1 MNISASNYG
10 RNNALRCK
18 DWSGKDSFKKQ
29 LKKMIKNISLCIDE
43 LDTNIPYAVLEIKKS
58 RVMKLKEMPLKVY
71 AGTEALEHIQSNG
84 LKADDISMLL
94 GASSGPKWLALH
106 GIDDF
111 LINQFFKGRDKPLHL
126 LGTSAGAWRMAC
138 YAMGGNEAHQ
148 RLTEAYVEQ
157 RYSAKPSGQEV
168 LNICRTIMQALLG
181 KDGAHEILH
190 HPYMRMNLIT
200 TQCHG
205 LTRANNKLI
214 KGLGFGAAAILNAVN
229 RKSLAWQ
236 FTRLVMHHPQE
247 HFPSSTLNDLP
258 TRYSPLT
265 VDNMEDAIL
274 STGAIPMIINGV
286 DDVAGKGMYQ
296 DGGITDYGFDLPL
309 LPEDGFVLY
318 PHFSKQPA
326 PGWFDKR
333 LTWRTPKHENY
344 SKTIMLVPSDEFIA
358 DLPQKK
364 IPDRHDFLNL
374 SDTDRIQSWRKTI
387 ELTQHLAEDLSTM
400 DWQSRVEPLPW

>member
-1 MNISASNYG
+1 MGLVKI
-10 RNNALRCK
+10 R
-18 DWSGKDSFKKQ
+18 F
-29 LKKMIKNISLCIDE
+29 
-43 LDTNIPYAVLEIKKS
+43 VLSEEKKS
-58 RVMKLKEMPLKVY
+58 RVMTLKEKPLNVY
-71 AGTEALEHIQSNG
+71 AGAEALKHIQENG
-84 LKADDISMLL
+84 LDANDISVLL

-111 LINQFFKGRDKPLHL
+111 LINQFFKGRRQPLHL

-138 YAMGGNEAHQ
+138 YAMAGYSAHE
-148 RLTEAYVEQ
+148 RLTESYVEQ
-157 RYSAKPSGQEV
+157 RYSVKPSGQEV
-168 LNICRTIMQALLG
+168 LDSCRSIIKSLLAE
-181 KDGAHEILH
+181 KGAQQIIN
-190 HPYMRMNLIT
+190 HPYMQMNLIT

-205 LTRANNKLI
+205 LTRANNKWL
-214 KGLGFGAAAILNAVN
+214 KGLGYGAAALLNAIS

-236 FTRLVMHHPQE
+236 FTRVVMHHPKASAPF
-247 HFPSSTLNDLP
+247 HSMVDLP
-258 TRYSPLT
+258 TRYFPLT
-265 VDNMEDAIL
+265 EAKLEDAIL

-286 DDVAGKGMYQ
+286 NDVAGEGIYQ

-333 LTWRTPKHENY
+333 LTWRSPRHENY

-358 DLPQKK
+358 QLPYGK

-374 SDTDRIQSWRKTI
+374 PDADRIKSWRKTI
-387 ELTQHLAEDLSTM
+387 ERTQNLAEDLSTM

>member
-1 MNISASNYG
+1 
-10 RNNALRCK
+10 
-18 DWSGKDSFKKQ
+18 
-29 LKKMIKNISLCIDE
+29 
-43 LDTNIPYAVLEIKKS
+43 
-58 RVMKLKEMPLKVY
+58 MKLQEMPLKIY
-71 AGTEALEHIQSNG
+71 AGTEALEHIQSSG

-94 GASSGPKWLALH
+94 GASSGPKWLTLH
-106 GIDDF
+106 GIDDY
-111 LINQFFKGRDKPLHL
+111 LINQFFKGRNKPLHL

-157 RYSAKPSGQEV
+157 CYSAKPSGQEV
-168 LNICRTIMQALLG
+168 LNSCRAIIQALLG
-181 KDGAHEILH
+181 KHGANDIID

-214 KGLGFGAAAILNAVN
+214 KGLGYGAAAILNAIH
-229 RKSLAWQ
+229 RKSLALQ

-258 TRYSPLT
+258 TRYASLT
-265 VDNMEDAIL
+265 EQNMEDAIL

-286 DDVAGKGMYQ
+286 DNVAGKGMYQ

-318 PHFSKQPA
+318 PHFSRQPA

-333 LTWRTPKHENY
+333 LTWRSPCHENY

-358 DLPQKK
+358 GLPNQK

-387 ELTQHLAEDLSTM
+387 ELTQDLAEDLSTM
-400 DWQSRVEPLPW
+400 DWQARVEPLPW

>member
-1 MNISASNYG
+1 
-10 RNNALRCK
+10 
-18 DWSGKDSFKKQ
+18 
-29 LKKMIKNISLCIDE
+29 
-43 LDTNIPYAVLEIKKS
+43 
-58 RVMKLKEMPLKVY
+58 MKLNEMPLKVY
-71 AGTEALEHIQSNG
+71 AGATALEHIQSNG

-94 GASSGPKWLALH
+94 GASSGPKWLVLH

-111 LINQFFKGRDKPLHL
+111 LINHFFKNRDKPLHL
-126 LGTSAGAWRMAC
+126 LGTSAGAWRMAS

-157 RYSAKPSGQEV
+157 CYSAKPSGQEV
-168 LNICRTIMQALLG
+168 LSTCRKIIQTLLG
-181 KDGAHEILH
+181 EKGSHDIID

-205 LTRANNKLI
+205 LTRANNKLV
-214 KGLGFGAAAILNAVN
+214 KGLGYGAAAILNAVN

-236 FTRLVMHHPQE
+236 FTRLVMHHPKE
-247 HFPSSTLNDLP
+247 HFPSSALNDLP
-258 TRYSPLT
+258 TRYAPLT
-265 VDNMEDAIL
+265 ASNMEDAIL

-286 DDVAGKGMYQ
+286 DNVAGKGKYQ

-333 LTWRTPKHENY
+333 LSWRSPSHDNY
-344 SKTIMLVPSDEFIA
+344 AKTIMLVPSDAFIA
-358 DLPQKK
+358 QLPYRK

-374 SDTDRIQSWRKTI
+374 ADTDRIASWRKTI
-387 ELTQHLAEDLSTM
+387 ELTQNLAEDLSTM